1 MVLNQQV
8 MQREGELQKEQKETS
23 EKREK
28 EKLSGLQRSK
38 SLKLGGDK
46 SKGFFTALFRDK

>member
-1 MVLNQQV
+1 MLNQQV
-8 MQREGELQKEQKETS
+8 MQQQGELQKEAS

-28 EKLSGLQRSK
+28 EKSSGLQRSK
-38 SLKLGGDK
+38 SLKIGSDK